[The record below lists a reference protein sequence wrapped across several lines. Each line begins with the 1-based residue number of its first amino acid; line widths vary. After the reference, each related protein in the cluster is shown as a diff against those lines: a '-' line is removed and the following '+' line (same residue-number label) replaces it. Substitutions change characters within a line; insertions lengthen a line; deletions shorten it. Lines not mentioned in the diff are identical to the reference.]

1 MNKIGVGIVG
11 YGFSSTTFHIPLL
24 QTIEDYEIRAIVSS
38 QEEKVKASFPH
49 VEVVTTID
57 ELVMQE
63 NIDLIII
70 TSPNTTHFEFTK
82 KAILHG
88 KHVVVEKPFVVS
100 IEEGEELIELAKQH
114 GVVLSVYHNRRFD
127 NDFRTIHKLLQDNK
141 IGKIFT
147 YEAHFD
153 RFRPHVRDRWREHKL
168 PGSGIL
174 FDLGSHLID
183 QALHL
188 FGMPEAV
195 YADVVNQRPG
205 AQIDDYFHIILSYE
219 EMRVI
224 LHSGS
229 HVKYAGP
236 HFSIHGEKGS
246 IVKYGMDSQEEQL
259 KAGKKPGD
267 EGYGEDAMPMYAVL
281 STEEQEIRV
290 PTEIGCYENYYKG
303 VRDAIMNRE
312 MPPVTAEEALNVI
325 RVITA
330 CLQSSQQ
337 GIIVKW

>member
-1 MNKIGVGIVG
+1 MKKIGVGIVG

-24 QTIEDYEIRAIVSS
+24 QTIEEYEVHAIVSS
-38 QEEKVKASFPH
+38 QEEKVKLSFPH
-49 VEVVTTID
+49 AEVVTTID
-57 ELVMQE
+57 ELVVKE

-70 TSPNTTHFEFTK
+70 TSPNTTHFEYAK

-100 IEEGEELIELAKQH
+100 IEEGEELITLAKQY
-114 GVVLSVYHNRRFD
+114 GVMLSVYHNRRWD
-127 NDFRTIHKLLQDNK
+127 NDFRTVQKLLK
-141 IGKIFT
+141 AGTVGKVYT

-153 RFRPHVRDRWREHKL
+153 RFRPQVRDRWREHNF

-174 FDLGSHLID
+174 YDLGSHLID
-183 QALHL
+183 QVLHL
-188 FGMPEAV
+188 FGMPQAV

-205 AQIDDYFHIILSYE
+205 SQIDDYFHIILHYE

-224 LHSGS
+224 LHSSS

-259 KAGKKPGD
+259 KAGKKPSD
-267 EGYGEDAMPMYAVL
+267 EGYGADTMQMYAVL
-281 STEEQEIRV
+281 STEDEEVRV
-290 PTEIGCYENYYKG
+290 PTEVGCYENYYKG
-303 VRDAIMNRE
+303 VRDAIIKQE
-312 MPPVTAEEALNVI
+312 MPPVTGEEALNVI

-330 CLQSSQQ
+330 CLQSSKQ
-337 GIIVKW
+337 GMIVKF